1 MNVVFISPHF
11 PPQYHHFCRGLKQ
24 AGATALG
31 IGDAPREKLHPELQ
45 EALTEYYQ
53 VTDMD
58 DYGALVRACGW
69 FTHQYGK
76 IDRIDSLNEYWLATE
91 ARLRDDFNIFGIR
104 EKDIDGIRR
113 KSKMKETF
121 RAAGLPVAEGRVVN
135 TIAEAKALIAET
147 GYPVVAKPDAGVGA
161 LATWRLDNEPDLK
174 AFFKNKPQVDYILEA
189 FVSGAIHSFDGLVD
203 RRGSIVF
210 CTGHVFSQG
219 IMETVNEGRHIHYYS
234 MRELPET
241 FEAMGRRC
249 VRAFGLRER
258 FFHIEFFKTGP
269 DDYVALEVNMRPPG
283 GYTTDMINYAA
294 DVDIY
299 RAWAEMIVCGKT
311 DLDYRR
317 RYHCCYASRKT
328 ALRYTHTH
336 EQVMQ
341 RYGEAI
347 VQVARVP
354 GVFASALGEIGYI
367 FRSKNLETIFEITDF
382 IHDTRKD

>member
-24 AGATALG
+24 AGAIVLG
-31 IGDAPREKLHPELQ
+31 IGDAPNDQLHPELRD
-45 EALTEYYQ
+45 ALTKYYH

-58 DYGALVRACGW
+58 DYGALLRACGW

-104 EKDIDGIRR
+104 GKDIDGIRR
-113 KSKMKETF
+113 KSKMKEIF
-121 RAAGLPVAEGRVVN
+121 RAAGVPVAKGQVVH
-135 TIAEAKALIAET
+135 TIDAARTLITET

-161 LATWRLDNEPDLK
+161 LATWRLDNEADLK
-174 AFFKNKPQVDYILEA
+174 SFFKNKPQVDYILEA
-189 FVSGAIHSFDGLVD
+189 FVSGAIHSFDGLTD
-203 RRGSIVF
+203 HGGNIVF
-210 CTGHVFSQG
+210 CTGHIFSQG

-234 MRELPET
+234 LRELPEPL
-241 FEAMGRRC
+241 EAMGRRC
-249 VRAFGLRER
+249 VREFGLRER

-269 DDYVALEVNMRPPG
+269 EDYVALEVNMRPPG
-283 GYTTDMINYAA
+283 GFTTDMLNYAA

-299 RAWAEMIVCGKT
+299 RAWAEMIVNGKT
-311 DLDYRR
+311 DLDYQR

-328 ALRYTHTH
+328 ALHYTHPH
-336 EQVMQ
+336 EQILD
-341 RYGEAI
+341 RYGAAI
-347 VQVARVP
+347 VQVASVP

-382 IHDTRKD
+382 IHETRKD